1 MSFTVYRSS
10 AGSGKTYTLVKEY
23 LKIVL
28 SRQTGFRNILAITF
42 TNKAANEMRD
52 RILTSLKEMSGPE
65 EFRESG
71 SVKYMLPELMKL
83 TGMDEQSL
91 SQNAA
96 GVLTNILHNYQD
108 FAVSTIDS
116 FVHRIIRTF
125 AFDLHLP
132 LNFEV
137 ELDEQNMV
145 NMAVDILLGRVGI
158 DENTTTILKRYT
170 ESRIDDEQN
179 WDIENDLKKFSKRL
193 LKDDIA
199 EYLPALKSMKSK
211 DLIAVHNKLAFTV
224 RSFQQEL
231 SAKAASLMKLWND
244 NGITES
250 DLFHGKSG
258 IFGWVR
264 RLDEQDFSKMEP
276 NKYVIQTLEEDK
288 WYSGKTDPARKVV
301 IDSLKPQML
310 DLFQSITGYIDKHKS
325 KFIFYRL
332 LKRNIFPLAVLNE
345 IDEVIGQIRSAE
357 GIIHISEFDKRIARM
372 VHDEP
377 VPFIYER
384 LGEKYQHFL
393 IDEFQDTSVLEWQNI
408 LPLLENSLAVD
419 QFNMIVGDAKQAI
432 YRFKGGEVEQLVNL
446 PEIYKKPDTPEMDSR
461 EQQLI
466 RTYQPEILKYNF
478 RSREEIINFNNDLYS
493 YVSGLLP
500 PLLQEIYAGGVQ
512 ELPGPRPGG
521 EVCLNFFDA
530 KGKKEEWE
538 LDYYNKILEILD
550 ELVGQNVYS
559 YRDIAILCRSNDDA
573 SKLARHLLLRGI
585 NVISAESLLLS
596 SSPEV
601 NFLVFCLDYI
611 ANDNDMLA
619 LAAMISYLN
628 IEENDDG
635 LHEHLLICRPDKGA
649 GNNDIAWKGFQ
660 TFLKSKNIVFKPAEL
675 RQMGLYERVEALV
688 RIFITSPVPDPYI
701 IFFLDAVFEYSRNK
715 RLAPEDFT
723 TYWRDNNRKYSIV
736 VPEGQDAVNIMTIHK
751 AKGLEFPVVIYPFAN
766 SRLNI
771 AREQKW
777 EHINDP
783 DLPGLK
789 TALLP
794 LSSDLKETDHKAL
807 YEMEKDKALLDMLN
821 ILYVATTRPT
831 ERLFLLCNKPPAKKN
846 ATAGDLTSIPE
857 LLKAWLI
864 HKELWNPDKDEYRL
878 GDPGHVPFKRKE
890 KEKPRHQQQYI
901 SSDWR
906 RKILLSGHAAEY
918 WDLDDDARNLEWGK
932 LVHAIL
938 ARVVNASEID
948 QVISEEINQGRISG
962 EESIVLSG
970 ILKKIV
976 ESREVMPFF
985 DGSWQVKNE
994 AAIMRSGGSEY
1005 RPDRIMFKENKAI
1018 VLDYKTGVRSAAHIQ
1033 QLNRY
1038 GELLKEMGYDPV
1050 EKYLLYI
1057 DREFELLPV

>member
-1 MSFTVYRSS
+1 MSFIVYRSS

-28 SRQTGFRNILAITF
+28 SRQAGFRNILAITF
-42 TNKAANEMRD
+42 TNKAANEMRE
-52 RILTSLKEMSGPE
+52 RILISLKEMSRPDQ
-65 EFRESG
+65 FRESG
-71 SVKYMLPELMKL
+71 SVKYMLPELMEL
-83 TGMDEQSL
+83 TGMDEQRL

-96 GVLTNILHNYQD
+96 GILTNILHNYQD

-145 NMAVDILLGRVGI
+145 NMAVDLLLGRVGI
-158 DENTTTILKRYT
+158 DENTTTILKKYT
-170 ESRIDDEQN
+170 GSRIDDEQN

-199 EYLPALKSMKSK
+199 EYLPALKTMNSNN
-211 DLIAVHNKLAFTV
+211 LIAVHTKLAQTV
-224 RSFQQEL
+224 RSYQQEL
-231 SAKAASLMKLWND
+231 SAKATTLMRLWNH

-250 DLFHGKSG
+250 DLFQGKNG

-264 RLDEQDFSKMEP
+264 RLSEQDFSKMEL
-276 NKYVIQTLEEDK
+276 NKYVIQTRDEDK
-288 WYSGKTDPARKVV
+288 WYSSKTDPDRMAL

-310 DLFQSITGYIDKHKS
+310 TLLQSITDYIDRHKG
-325 KFIFYRL
+325 KYIFYRL

-357 GIIHISEFDKRIARM
+357 GIIHISEFDKRIARL
-372 VHDEP
+372 VNDEP

-408 LPLLENSLAVD
+408 LPLLENSLAGD

-446 PEIYKKPDTPEMDSR
+446 PGIYKKPDNPEMDSR

-478 RSREEIINFNNDLYS
+478 RSREEIINFNNDFYS
-493 YVSGLLP
+493 YVAGLLP
-500 PLLQEIYAGGVQ
+500 PLLQNIYAGGSQ
-512 ELPGPRPGG
+512 ELPEPRPGG
-521 EVCLNFFDA
+521 EVCLSFFDA

-538 LDYYNKILEILD
+538 LDYYKKILEILD
-550 ELVGQNVYS
+550 ELVGKNVYS
-559 YRDIAILCRSNDDA
+559 HRDIAILCRSNDDA

-585 NVISAESLLLS
+585 DVISAESLLLS

-601 NFLVFCLDYI
+601 SFLVFCLDYI
-611 ANDNDMLA
+611 ANDSDMLA
-619 LAAMISYLN
+619 LAAMISYMN
-628 IEENDDG
+628 IKENDDG
-635 LHEHLLICRPDKGA
+635 LHDLLLICRPDKEA
-649 GNNDIAWKGFQ
+649 ENNDTAWKGFQ
-660 TFLKSKNIVFKPAEL
+660 AFLKSKNIDFKPAEL

-688 RIFITSPVPDPYI
+688 RIFITSIVPDPYI

-723 TYWRDNNRKYSIV
+723 TYWRDNSGKYSIV
-736 VPEGQDAVNIMTIHK
+736 VPEGQDAVNVMTIHK

-783 DLPGLK
+783 ELPGMK

-794 LSSDLKETDHKAL
+794 LSSDLMETDFKAL
-807 YEMEKDKALLDMLN
+807 YEIERDKALLDILN

-846 ATAGDLTSIPE
+846 ATTGDLISIPE
-857 LLKAWLI
+857 FLKAWLI
-864 HKELWNPDKDEYRL
+864 HKQLWNEDEDEYRL
-878 GDPGHVPFKRKE
+878 GDPGHLPVKRKDE
-890 KEKPRHQQQYI
+890 EKPRHQQQYI

-906 RKILLSGHAAEY
+906 KKILLSGHAAEY
-918 WDLDDDARNLEWGK
+918 WDLEDDAKNLEWGK

-938 ARVVNASEID
+938 ARINNASELD
-948 QVISEEINQGRISG
+948 RVISEEVNLGRIT
-962 EESIVLSG
+962 ESEATVLSG
-970 ILKKIV
+970 ILTNIV
-976 ESREVMPFF
+976 ESRQVMPFF
-985 DGSWQVKNE
+985 DGSCQVKNE
-994 AAIMRSGGSEY
+994 AAIMRSGGKEY
-1005 RPDRIMFKENKAI
+1005 RPDRIMFEENKAI
-1018 VLDYKTGVRSAAHIQ
+1018 VLDYKTGVRSESHIQ
-1033 QLNRY
+1033 QLNQY

-1050 EKYLLYI
+1050 EKYILYV
-1057 DREFELLPV
+1057 DREFELLQV